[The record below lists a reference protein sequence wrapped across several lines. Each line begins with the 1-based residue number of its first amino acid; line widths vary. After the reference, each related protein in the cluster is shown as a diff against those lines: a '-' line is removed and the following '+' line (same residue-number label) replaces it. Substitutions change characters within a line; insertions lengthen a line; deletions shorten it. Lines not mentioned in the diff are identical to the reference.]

1 VNKNNEGP
9 KLYSMNKLLTLIPTN
24 NCSETC
30 GCSLFLVTY
39 TNTNSFIANQFAIMS
54 SINQH
59 KMSYND
65 FNDYKY
71 QQNKI
76 NNNKQWPQIICW
88 RGMANNDYIYMGAG
102 SITPRQLITMYM
114 TCTKYIFSHIWDH
127 FYIFFRYLRTYCI
140 YKWGSKFSR
149 PQRSYSMLTF
159 YITKWTDRLKGSYRW
174 CFIIFFKLNKMG
186 NFYA

>member
-1 VNKNNEGP
+1 MGEKRGGDSTLCNVLPSLFIVSVIYHVDSSSEIKKKVNKNNEGP
-9 KLYSMNKLLTLIPTN
+9 KLYSMQKLLTLIPTN

-76 NNNKQWPQIICW
+76 NNNKQ
-88 RGMANNDYIYMGAG
+88 
-102 SITPRQLITMYM
+102 
-114 TCTKYIFSHIWDH
+114 
-127 FYIFFRYLRTYCI
+127 
-140 YKWGSKFSR
+140 
-149 PQRSYSMLTF
+149 
-159 YITKWTDRLKGSYRW
+159 
-174 CFIIFFKLNKMG
+174 
-186 NFYA
+186 